1 MGVMPLPDA
10 PTTSA
15 TAAGAVAG
23 VVLAAGAGS
32 RYGQPK
38 ALVRGDDG
46 TAWLVRTIETLQ
58 TAGCSP
64 VLVVLG
70 ARAADAEALLA
81 AAEPPLGSVTV
92 VRADD
97 WAQGLSASLRAAL
110 TAADRLAAPPTALA
124 VVPVDVPD
132 LNPATV
138 RRLLELPGSGN
149 PAPHVTADTLRQ
161 AVFDGRPGH
170 PVLIGRA
177 HWARLLTT
185 LTGDTGARHYLA
197 AAAVEQVECA
207 DLSTGRDVD
216 VPR

>member
-1 MGVMPLPDA
+1 MPLSDA
-10 PTTSA
+10 PMTPA
-15 TAAGAVAG
+15 TATGAVAG

-32 RYGQPK
+32 RYGRPK

-46 TAWLVRTIETLQ
+46 TGWLLRTIKTLQ

-70 ARAADAEALLA
+70 AQAQQAEALLDA
-81 AAEPPLGSVTV
+81 AAPPLDSVVV

-97 WAQGLSASLRAAL
+97 WAAGLSASLRAAL
-110 TAADRLAAPPTALA
+110 HAAGQREAPPTALA

-138 RRLLELPGSGN
+138 RRLLERPGSGN
-149 PAPHVTADTLRQ
+149 PAPHVSADTLRQ
-161 AVFDGRPGH
+161 AVFGGRPGH
-170 PVLIGRA
+170 PVLIGHA
-177 HWARLLTT
+177 HWAPLLAT

-197 AAAVEQVECA
+197 AAAAERVECA